1 MSVYTRIG
9 TEQAVREGWCSWEYI
24 RVSRDNRHGNVSY
37 NIGQATNRVNA
48 NKAGRDQ
55 GREHAK
61 QSTSNRVDR
70 EHAKQ
75 STSNRVEEDVLAN
88 AR

>member
-9 TEQAVREGWCSWEYI
+9 TEQAVREGWCTREYI
-24 RVSRDNRHGNVSY
+24 QVSRDNRHGNVSY

-48 NKAGRDQ
+48 NKAGRNQ
-55 GREHAK
+55 G
-61 QSTSNRVDR
+61 R